1 MRAISKA
8 TTHQIIVDQNS
19 EGQRLDNFL
28 IKIVKTIPKNHI
40 YKIIRKGE
48 VRVNSRR
55 CQAGYRLEYND
66 KIRIPPLEILDTKK
80 IDKGCPELISSQI
93 VYEDNHL
100 LIVNKPSGIAV
111 HGGSGVSQGIIES
124 LRKRDDGQYL
134 ELAHRLDRN
143 TSGVLVL
150 AKNRKALISLH
161 QQFRNGQITKKYN
174 TLVSSKW
181 PFKRKITEFPLLR
194 THRQGGE
201 RHVIVNKSGQEAKT
215 LFHLLEKKKQFC
227 LLEAQPFTGRT
238 HQIRVHLAHIGYPV
252 AGDDKYGDDNLNK
265 LVKEGKNKRM
275 FLHAKSLKFDHPSTG
290 KVFRVAV
297 ELPDSFNIL
306 LISD

>member
-28 IKIVKTIPKNHI
+28 VKIAKTIPKNHI

-55 CQAGYRLEYND
+55 CQASYKLEYGD
-66 KIRIPPLEILDTKK
+66 KVRIPPLEILDTKITNEGYPK
-80 IDKGCPELISSQI
+80 FLSKQI
-93 VYEDNHL
+93 VYEDDYL
-100 LIVNKPSGIAV
+100 LIVNKPSGMAV
-111 HGGSGVSQGIIES
+111 HGGSGISHGIIET
-124 LRKRDDGQYL
+124 LRKRNEGQYL

-161 QQFRNGQITKKYN
+161 EQFRNGRMRKKYN

-181 PFKRKITEFPLLR
+181 PFKRKIAEFPLLR
-194 THRQGGE
+194 THRRGGE
-201 RHVIVNKSGQEAKT
+201 RHVIINKSGQEAKT
-215 LFHLLEKKKQFC
+215 LFHLIEKKKKFC

-252 AGDDKYGDDNLNK
+252 AGDEKYGDDNLNK
-265 LVKEGKNKRM
+265 LVGEQKVKRM
-275 FLHAKSLKFDHPSTG
+275 FLHAKSLKFDHPITG
-290 KVFRVAV
+290 KAFRIAA
-297 ELPDSFNIL
+297 ELPTSFKTL
-306 LISD
+306 LVSD

>member
-8 TTHQIIVDQNS
+8 VTHQIIVDENS

-28 IKIVKTIPKNHI
+28 IKIAKTIPKNHI

-55 CQAGYRLEYND
+55 CQASYRLEYSD
-66 KIRIPPLEILDTKK
+66 KVRIPPLEILDKK
-80 IDKGCPELISSQI
+80 LTNKGYPKFLSNQI
-93 VYEDNHL
+93 VYEDDHL

-111 HGGSGVSQGIIES
+111 HGGSGISHGIIETM
-124 LRKRDDGQYL
+124 RKRNEGKYL

-161 QQFRNGQITKKYN
+161 EQFRNGRMRKKYN

-181 PFKRKITEFPLLR
+181 PFKRKIAEFPLLR
-194 THRQGGE
+194 THRRGGS
-201 RHVIVNKSGQEAKT
+201 VTS
-215 LFHLLEKKKQFC
+215 
-227 LLEAQPFTGRT
+227 
-238 HQIRVHLAHIGYPV
+238 
-252 AGDDKYGDDNLNK
+252 
-265 LVKEGKNKRM
+265 
-275 FLHAKSLKFDHPSTG
+275 
-290 KVFRVAV
+290 
-297 ELPDSFNIL
+297 
-306 LISD
+306 